1 MLGTKVTPADCKR
14 HWRTDSVEIAL
25 DPRGASENTATT
37 FKTGIFPVTN
47 DPAHGNPPCFER
59 DADNHQG
66 DASTAPG
73 MQVASVVSAPYSGYT
88 LEVKIPLANL
98 PAAVDP
104 AHLGLN
110 IFIYDSD
117 TQDLTGQTRLGWSTY
132 GGVQGDPYR
141 WGHATLPG
149 YTPPAGRPT
158 TPSAPVIPQTAA
170 LSVDSPQSILQ
181 SATDNVP
188 LGGGPAA
195 QRQARLDLGRRS
207 STAGGP
213 DVSSLQADGDR
224 GRAHVFA
231 WTGTASVGRRRRARC
246 RRARRRP
253 SRCRST
259 AAARAALQAGGTVL
273 VSFAP
278 DSGGTQSL
286 AEPNC
291 TEQGHAGAPSAR
303 HAPRQIE
310 HCWIVRP

>member
-1 MLGTKVTPADCKR
+1 MLGTKVAPTDCKR

-25 DPRGASENTATT
+25 DPRGQSENTATT
-37 FKTGIFPVTN
+37 FKTGIFPITN

-66 DASTAPG
+66 GPETAPG
-73 MQVASVVSAPYSGYT
+73 MQVASTVSAPYSGYT
-88 LEVKIPLANL
+88 LEVKIPLADL
-98 PAAVDP
+98 PSAVDP

-158 TPSAPVIPQTAA
+158 TPSAPVIEQTAA

-181 SATDNVP
+181 SSMDNVP
-188 LGGGPAA
+188 LGGGTAVAENNEAKLDPQPKLTAA
-195 QRQARLDLGRRS
+195 GLTLGIRAKS
-207 STAGGP
+207 
-213 DVSSLQADGDR
+213 D

-231 WTGTASVGRRRRARC
+231 WTGTASVADVVVTLQKGKTTTVTL
-246 RRARRRP
+246 P
-253 SRCRST
+253 LT
-259 AAARAALQAGGTVL
+259 ASARAALQASGTVL
-273 VSFAP
+273 VSFA
-278 DSGGTQSL
+278 SNEGGTQSL
-286 AEPNC
+286 A
-291 TEQGHAGAPSAR
+291 APL
-303 HAPRQIE
+303 H
-310 HCWIVRP
+310 